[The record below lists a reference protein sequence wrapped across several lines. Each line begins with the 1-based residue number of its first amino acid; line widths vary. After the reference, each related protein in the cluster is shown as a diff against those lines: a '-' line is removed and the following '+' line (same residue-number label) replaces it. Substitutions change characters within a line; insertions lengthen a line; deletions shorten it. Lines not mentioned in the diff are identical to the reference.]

1 MSSTACAAALAIAAC
16 ALLQGFNVSL
26 HVQAEA
32 SRACLQQHRQEVV
45 CVAWQGAVVESVPN
59 AG

>member
-16 ALLQGFNVSL
+16 ALLQGFNLSL
-26 HVQAEA
+26 HVQAEVG
-32 SRACLQQHRQEVV
+32 RACLQQREQQVA
-45 CVAWQGAVVESVPN
+45 CVAWPVTPVGSLRR